1 MLLAI
6 LEVPEESLCSS
17 ALKSIKEIF
26 IQLLSQGSLHSH
38 HVAFVLD
45 FVYPVEAAIF
55 IKI

>member
-38 HVAFVLD
+38 YVAFVLD